1 MPRTGTSKDLFERDV
16 PLILRHQHYMKL
28 SKLFLVPMYALSV
41 FRLPL
46 HRGKKQNTPLRRLGM
61 NLRKEIR
68 PKKRGVTRELSKKC
82 LAKPE
87 MPLILG
93 RSGTQ
98 YVAMVTKLL
107 N

>member
-1 MPRTGTSKDLFERDV
+1 
-16 PLILRHQHYMKL
+16 
-28 SKLFLVPMYALSV
+28 MYALSV

-46 HRGKKQNTPLRRLGM
+46 HRGNKQNTPLRRLGM